1 MRANVPRQ
9 GLKAPFRGRTVQAV
23 AREAVAIAAAGL
35 RRRAVPDVKDTSEE
49 PYIDEL
55 KEIAES
61 GITPAER
68 LLDRYENVWRGDID
82 KLYEEES
89 Y

>member
-1 MRANVPRQ
+1 MGRLGQSDVRA
-9 GLKAPFRGRTVQAV
+9 GLLT
-23 AREAVAIAAAGL
+23 AAGL
-35 RRRAVPDVKDTSEE
+35 RRRAIPDVRDANEE
-49 PYIDEL
+49 PYLDEI

-68 LLDRYENVWRGDID
+68 LLDRYKNVWRGDID